1 MPCKSLASLV
11 FSLSLLLIAGTAS
24 ALQVETVLY
33 AFQNP
38 VTGANPISSLVADA
52 KGNLYGTTASGGN
65 VRAGGYCNMGCG
77 TVFELS
83 PPVPP
88 GTTWTETV
96 LHNLAG
102 EPNDGC
108 NPHSGPI
115 FDSAGNL
122 YGTTF
127 SCGSGDN
134 TGTVYELSPPQ
145 QPGGAWTETVLFNF
159 PNDKSY
165 EGGTPAGGLVIDPK
179 GNLYGV
185 TTYGAPTGLNGVI
198 YQLAPPKAQGGT
210 WTQTILYSFQP
221 NAYLPL
227 SGLVADKKGNLY
239 GTTQYGGTGA
249 CQDMNILGCG
259 TVYRLSPPEQ
269 RGGSWVFDVLYSF
282 VNQGDG
288 QGYYPVASLAIDSKG
303 ALYGTTENGVN
314 CTGNVFQLVPP
325 QQPDGNWTENILY
338 AFGKPPEGADPG
350 AGVVLDNAGKVYG
363 TTQEG
368 GAYCIDG
375 GCGTVF
381 ELTPPSESGGAWKEK
396 LYSFDGDDG
405 SLPSANL
412 MILGGKIYGTTV
424 YGGGNPNDGTDNGLV
439 FAIGK

>member
-1 MPCKSLASLV
+1 MPCKLLAWFA
-11 FSLSLLLIAGTAS
+11 FSFSLLLSASTAS

-38 VTGANPISSLVADA
+38 VTGANPVSSLVADA
-52 KGNLYGTTASGGN
+52 KGNLYGTTSSGGN
-65 VRAGGYCNMGCG
+65 VFGAEYCSMGCG

-88 GTTWTETV
+88 NTTWTETV
-96 LHNLAG
+96 LHNFAG

-108 NPHSGPI
+108 DPQSGLI

-127 SCGSGDN
+127 ACGSGVN
-134 TGTVYELSPPQ
+134 TGTVYEVSPPP
-145 QPGGAWTETVLFNF
+145 QPGGAWTEAVLFSF
-159 PNDKSY
+159 PGDKTSD
-165 EGGTPAGGLVIDPK
+165 GGVPAGGVVIDGK

-185 TTYGAPTGLNGVI
+185 TTYGAPTGLNGVF
-198 YQLAPPKAQGGT
+198 YQLAPPKNGGA
-210 WTQTILYSFQP
+210 WTETILYRFEQ

-239 GTTQYGGTGA
+239 GTTQYGGTGT
-249 CQDMNILGCG
+249 CQNMNILGCG
-259 TVYRLSPPEQ
+259 TVYQLSPPELP
-269 RGGSWVFDVLYSF
+269 GGSWSFNILYSF

-288 QGYYPVASLAIDSKG
+288 QGYYPVASLAIDSQG
-303 ALYGTTENGVN
+303 TLYGTTENGVN

-325 QQPDGNWTENILY
+325 SQPGGAWTENVLY
-338 AFGKPPEGADPG
+338 AFGKQPDGANPG
-350 AGVVLDNAGKVYG
+350 AGVVLDGAGRVYG

-381 ELTPPSESGGAWKEK
+381 ELTPPSQSGGGWTEA
-396 LYSFDGDDG
+396 LYSFNGNDG
-405 SLPSANL
+405 SLPDANL
-412 MILGGKIYGTTV
+412 VILGGKIYGTTV
-424 YGGGNPNDGTDNGLV
+424 YGGGNPNNGRDNGLV
-439 FAIGK
+439 FAIER

>member
-1 MPCKSLASLV
+1 MPCKRLASFA
-11 FSLSLLLIAGTAS
+11 FSFSLLLVASTAS
-24 ALQVETVLY
+24 ALQLETVLY

-38 VTGANPISSLVADA
+38 ITGANPVSSLVADA
-52 KGNLYGTTASGGN
+52 KGNLYGTTTSGGN
-65 VRAGGYCNMGCG
+65 VRGGGYCSMGCG

-88 GTTWTETV
+88 STTWTETV
-96 LHNLAG
+96 LHNFAG

-108 NPHSGPI
+108 DPQSGLI

-127 SCGSGDN
+127 ACGSGFN
-134 TGTVYELSPPQ
+134 TGTVYEVSPPEQ
-145 QPGGAWTETVLFNF
+145 FGGTWTETVLFNF
-159 PNDKSY
+159 PNDGSY
-165 EGGTPAGGLVIDPK
+165 EGGTPAGGLVIGPR

-198 YQLAPPKAQGGT
+198 YQLAPPETKAGT
-210 WTQTILYSFQP
+210 WIQTILYSFQQ
-221 NAYLPL
+221 NAYFPL

-239 GTTQYGGTGA
+239 GTTQYGGTGR
-249 CQDMNILGCG
+249 CQDDGGSGCG

-269 RGGSWVFDVLYSF
+269 GGGSWVFDILYSF
-282 VNQGDG
+282 INQGDG
-288 QGYYPVASLAIDSKG
+288 QGYYPVASLALDSKG
-303 ALYGTTENGVN
+303 ALYGATEIGVN

-325 QQPDGNWTENILY
+325 SQPGGAWRENVLY
-338 AFGKPPEGADPG
+338 AFGKQPDGANPG
-350 AGVVLDNAGKVYG
+350 AGVVLDSEGKVYG

-381 ELTPPSESGGAWKEK
+381 ELTPPSQSAGAWTEA
-396 LYSFDGDDG
+396 LYSFNGNDG
-405 SLPSANL
+405 SLPDANL
-412 MILGGKIYGTTV
+412 VILGGRIYGTTL
-424 YGGGNPNDGTDNGLV
+424 YGGGNPNGGTDNGLV
-439 FAIGK
+439 FAIGR

>member
-1 MPCKSLASLV
+1 MRCRSLAWFV
-11 FSLSLLLIAGTAS
+11 FSFSPLLIASTAS
-24 ALQVETVLY
+24 ALQLETVLY

-38 VTGANPISSLVADA
+38 ETGASPYTSLVADA

-65 VRAGGYCNMGCG
+65 VRGGGYCSMGCG
-77 TVFELS
+77 TIFELS
-83 PPVPP
+83 PPIPP
-88 GTTWTETV
+88 STTWTESV
-96 LHNLAG
+96 LHNFAG

-108 NPHSGPI
+108 NPQSGLI

-122 YGTTF
+122 YGTTVA
-127 SCGSGDN
+127 CGSGIN
-134 TGTVYELSPPQ
+134 TGTVYELSPPPQ
-145 QPGGAWTETVLFNF
+145 AGDAWTETVLFNF
-159 PNDKSY
+159 PSDGSY
-165 EGGTPAGGLVIDPK
+165 EGGQPAGGLVIDAK
-179 GNLYGV
+179 GNLSGV

-198 YQLAPPKAQGGT
+198 YQLAPPEAKGGT

-227 SGLVADKKGNLY
+227 SGLVADNKGNFY
-239 GTTQYGGTGA
+239 GTTQYGGTGS
-249 CQDMNILGCG
+249 CQDGGGIGCG
-259 TVYRLSPPEQ
+259 TVYRLSPPKQ
-269 RGGSWVFDVLYSF
+269 RGGSWEFDILYSL

-303 ALYGTTENGVN
+303 ALYGTTEVGVN

-325 QQPDGNWTENILY
+325 SPPNGNWTENVLY
-338 AFGKPPEGADPG
+338 AFGKQPGGADPG
-350 AGVVLDNAGKVYG
+350 AGVVLDNAGRVYG

-396 LYSFDGDDG
+396 SYSFDGKNG
-405 SLPSANL
+405 SFPSANVV
-412 MILGGKIYGTTV
+412 IFGGKIYGTTV
-424 YGGGNPNDGTDNGLV
+424 YGGGNPNGGTDNGLV
-439 FAIGK
+439 FAIGR